1 MSENFLSKA
10 CQTLAKDL
18 FSVVSKLDDVD
29 PDAINDVTKK
39 FIGVGLSQKKP
50 NIWQIFNEYTINAML
65 SGTGTPVVNFIGNA
79 VNALAKPTLR
89 VIATSLSNDKVAQRE
104 SRAMFDSI
112 FDGLKSDLV
121 FLNKG
126 FKTGLPVD
134 FQLNP
139 KALGMSQKE
148 FNAKMEAAGATVDP
162 RTGNV
167 SMEEANRALS
177 ESYDY
182 MTKAIPGQFGEF
194 VRLPTRLTIGIDE
207 YFKARMRTQKTMA
220 LVSRK
225 ASMDEAAGKGNYDT
239 LYKQYKERAF
249 SPKPRADIEAKAK
262 RDLPAEKRS
271 DPRTSYES
279 LVERYTE
286 EDQMDYVGR
295 LDAVFGRDNSFET
308 AIYDVRNYATDGT
321 FQTKLTGTME
331 KISKVRGEG
340 DTAGK
345 TIATQIVPFLRT
357 PWNLTKEGLSYV
369 PGAGIIF
376 KPGVTQTKVTYSTV
390 DGVKVPKFETGVVNM
405 SKEDIAARQI
415 MGLGVVAGL
424 GALYSAD
431 RLTGSPPA
439 DAAGR
444 ASWDANGTKPY
455 SIKVGDQWVSYQ
467 RVEPFATVMGLA
479 ADTFALTDR
488 YMSGKMQPGKEVDE
502 VMAASWSLL
511 KANVLEKTFLQG
523 FSDMLTALDNPN
535 MAKGYFDNL
544 AKRMVPAGANTLA
557 RTLDPY
563 EREATGVGI
572 EGTLEKMQQR
582 LPILRESLPKSYSL
596 YSADPN
602 NIEARKTS
610 TSQAITG
617 VSVADMPTEF
627 QQGMAELGVTFS
639 PKSSKMAKVA
649 LDSQQ
654 LSDYKRFINE
664 QATRVFSG
672 AIGNIQKLP
681 NDQIKQRI
689 ARNLMSDV
697 TKSARFKLMAKYP
710 ELRKDILA
718 QNLYDNFGIEP
729 Q

>member
-182 MTKAIPGQFGEF
+182 MTKAIPGQLGEF

-424 GALYSAD
+424 GALYSSGD
-431 RLTGSPPA
+431 LTGATPS

-444 ASWDANGTKPY
+444 ATWDANGIKPF
-455 SIKVGDQWVSYQ
+455 SIRVGDQWVSYQ

-479 ADTFALTDR
+479 ADTFKLTDR
-488 YMSGKMQPGKEVDE
+488 YMSGKMQPNKEVDE

-572 EGTLEKMQQR
+572 EGTIEKMQQR

-639 PKSSKMAKVA
+639 PKSARMSKVGM
-649 LDSQQ
+649 DSQQ
-654 LSDYKRFINE
+654 LSDYKRMINE
-664 QATRVFSG
+664 MATRMF
-672 AIGNIQKLP
+672 ANAMPNLQKLP
-681 NDQIKQRI
+681 NDQIKQTV
-689 ARNLMSDV
+689 ARKMMSRV
-697 TKSARFKLMAKYP
+697 TRAARAKLLAKYP
-710 ELRKDILA
+710 ELRDDIRE
-718 QNLYDNFGIEP
+718 QNLYDKYGLE
-729 Q
+729 

>member
-1 MSENFLSKA
+1 MSEKFLSNA
-10 CQTLAKDL
+10 CQALAKNL
-18 FSVVSKLDDVD
+18 YSVVSKVDNVD
-29 PDAINDVTKK
+29 PEAVNNVTKK
-39 FIGVGLSQKKP
+39 FIATGLDNKKP
-50 NIWQIFNEYTINAML
+50 NGWQIFNEYTINAML

-79 VNALAKPTLR
+79 VNTLAKPTLR
-89 VIATSLSNDKVAQRE
+89 VIATSLTNDKVAQRE
-104 SRAMFDSI
+104 ARAMFDSI

-126 FKTGLPVD
+126 VSSGLPVD
-134 FQLNP
+134 FQMTP

-148 FNAKMEAAGATVDP
+148 FNRKMEAAGASIDP

-167 SMEEANRALS
+167 SVEEANRALA

-182 MTKAIPGQFGEF
+182 MTKAIPGKTGDII
-194 VRLPTRLTIGIDE
+194 RLPTRLTIGIDE
-207 YFKARMRTQKTMA
+207 YFKARLRTQKTMA

-225 ASMDEAAGKGNYDT
+225 ASLDEAAGKGDYDT

-249 SPKPRADIEAKAK
+249 SPKPRAEIEAKAK
-262 RDLPAEKRS
+262 RDLPAAQRNNPKI
-271 DPRTSYES
+271 SYES
-279 LVERYTE
+279 LVEKYTE
-286 EDQMDYVGR
+286 EDQLDYVGR
-295 LDAVFGRDNSFET
+295 LDAVFGRDGSFET
-308 AIYDVRNYATDGT
+308 AIYDVRNWATDGT
-321 FQTKLTGTME
+321 FQTKLTGTMDR
-331 KISKVRGEG
+331 ISKVRGEG

-345 TIATQIVPFLRT
+345 TLATQVVPFLRT

-369 PGAGIIF
+369 PGAGVLL
-376 KPGVTQTKVTYSTV
+376 KPGVTKTKVTYSEI
-390 DGVKVPKFETGVVNM
+390 DGVKVPKFETGVVTM

-424 GALYSAD
+424 GALYSAGN
-431 RLTGSPPA
+431 LTGAPPA

-444 ASWDANGTKPY
+444 ATWDANGIKPF
-455 SIKVGDQWVSYQ
+455 SIRVGDQWVSYQ

-479 ADTFALTDR
+479 ADTFKLTDR
-488 YMSGKMQPGKEVDE
+488 YMSGKIQPGKETDE
-502 VMAASWSLL
+502 LVAASWSLF

-523 FSDMLTALDNPN
+523 FADMLTALDNPN
-535 MAKGYFDNL
+535 LAKGYFDNL
-544 AKRMVPAGANTLA
+544 AKRMIPAGANTIA

-563 EREATGVGI
+563 EREAITTG
-572 EGTLEKMQQR
+572 EKMQQR
-582 LPILRESLPKSYSL
+582 IPGLREDLPKSYSL

-602 NIEARKTS
+602 NIDARKTS

-617 VSVADMPTEF
+617 VSVADLPTEF

-639 PKSSKMAKVA
+639 PKSSKMAKVS

-672 AIGNIQKLP
+672 AMGNIQKLP
-681 NDQIKQRI
+681 NDQIKQKI

-710 ELRKDILA
+710 DLRKDILA

-729 Q
+729 E